1 MNHYQTTALNLI
13 NKHIL
18 KLETQLTSLKTTKQ
32 KILKEGKKQ
41 EETK

>member
-32 KILKEGKKQ
+32 RIQKEGKQK
-41 EETK
+41 EREK